1 MSLELT
7 VDLWEELKRYVNV
20 VDRSDAADNLVA
32 IMIDH
37 DYAAEDILSVF
48 SYDPDIKRA
57 LSSYLAQEEVEEFDE
72 YDDEP
77 GYDDN

>member
-7 VDLWEELKRYVNV
+7 VDVWEELKRYVNV
-20 VDRSDAADNLVA
+20 VDRPEAADNIVA
-32 IMIDH
+32 IMIDR

-57 LSSYLAQEEVEEFDE
+57 LGSYLADDEFDE
-72 YDDEP
+72 YEEDEDVFGDD
-77 GYDDN
+77 D